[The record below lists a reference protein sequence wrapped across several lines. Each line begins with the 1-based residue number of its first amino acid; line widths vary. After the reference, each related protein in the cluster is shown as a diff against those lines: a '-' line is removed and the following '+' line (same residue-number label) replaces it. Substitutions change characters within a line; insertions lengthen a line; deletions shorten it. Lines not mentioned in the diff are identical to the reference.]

1 MVSQLY
7 CAYLKFLIKFM
18 KKSKVLSIRISEV
31 TRQIKKMKNKDLF
44 STYESFD
51 NMITQIIQMFENND
65 FCRKY
70 RLHQNFIYMI
80 FLDLVKIY
88 NVFYIM
94 TMETLDRYKRMSS
107 PEMNK
112 ALVMYKNFCSFTDT
126 LKKEANTIPMLFGF
140 SFKEPNYYSPDSKKE
155 RAMKNALKSKEEGGD
170 GFIDDGD
177 DFREEMPEFE
187 DDTKDAFADEYKE
200 EDDGEDSG
208 M

>member
-1 MVSQLY
+1 
-7 CAYLKFLIKFM
+7 
-18 KKSKVLSIRISEV
+18 
-31 TRQIKKMKNKDLF
+31 
-44 STYESFD
+44 
-51 NMITQIIQMFENND
+51 
-65 FCRKY
+65 
-70 RLHQNFIYMI
+70 
-80 FLDLVKIY
+80 
-88 NVFYIM
+88 
-94 TMETLDRYKRMSS
+94 
-107 PEMNK
+107 MNK